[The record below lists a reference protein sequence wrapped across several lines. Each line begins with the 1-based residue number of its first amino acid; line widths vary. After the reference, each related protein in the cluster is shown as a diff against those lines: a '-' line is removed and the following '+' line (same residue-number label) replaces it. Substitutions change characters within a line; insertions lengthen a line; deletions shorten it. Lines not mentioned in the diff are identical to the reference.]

1 MRDDQYYSRWRYRIE
16 KMRIYLVDASQKV
29 IPNPNTFT
37 SGYYFGIRYP
47 LIFKNLDSSL
57 NAHTFKAP
65 HFFCYSMFKRHG
77 LIDPDIGEQ
86 CEVRGGVGVQPSPD
100 GIFRLELENNSEV
113 TMDFVALK
121 IFISGT
127 RIPFSRKKR

>member
-1 MRDDQYYSRWRYRIE
+1 MKEGQYRSRWRYRIE
-16 KMRIYLVDASQKV
+16 KMRIYLLNASQSV
-29 IPNPNTFT
+29 IPNPDSFT

-57 NAHTFKAP
+57 NAHIFKAP
-65 HFFCYSMFKRHG
+65 HFFCYSMFKRDG
-77 LIDPDIGEQ
+77 QIETDIGEQ
-86 CEVRGGVGVQPSPD
+86 CEVRSGVGVQPSPD
-100 GIFRLELENNSEV
+100 GTFRLELKNNDEI

-121 IFISGT
+121 VFISGT